1 MNKTKKKFLYGTIGV
16 ILIITIFFLIIPK
29 NPKLSDVVYIKEK
42 ISVYSCQNFNESG
55 ESYAVSIPFE
65 ENDKFIDVKC
75 KDKTISFEF
84 PKGNLNSTFLVL
96 EGLEDP
102 YSYPYR
108 IKKELLNLEEISN
121 YFQKEYSYE
130 CTREINYLYTSFSD
144 YGRKISSEL
153 EKEIGIELEQVYGQE
168 KDFTNFK
175 KCGKVYFLM
184 IKHGEWDSVRYWAV
198 EMNAETGELL
208 KWKEVTSKENYVNR
222 SKLWW
227 ID

>member
-1 MNKTKKKFLYGTIGV
+1 
-16 ILIITIFFLIIPK
+16 LIIPK
-29 NPKLSDVVYIKEK
+29 NPKLSDVVYIKEN

-102 YSYPYR
+102 YNYPYR

-130 CTREINYLYTSFSD
+130 CTREINYLYKNYKDYVEVVKNKIPQLKKLNESPSFEI
-144 YGRKISSEL
+144 YGGREGP
-153 EKEIGIELEQVYGQE
+153 EKRS
-168 KDFTNFK
+168 
-175 KCGKVYFLM
+175 CGKIYF
-184 IKHGEWDSVRYWAV
+184 IISYISYGEWEKQFIRYWAV
-198 EMNAETGELL
+198 EMDAETSELL
-208 KWKEVTSKENYVNR
+208 KWEEVTLGDNEIDYSKI
-222 SKLWW
+222 WW
-227 ID
+227 MD